1 MISIII
7 PTLNEETTLEETI
20 KSVFPANVEHEFIIV
35 DAESEDN
42 TRSIADRYG
51 KVLSISEH
59 SRGASMDLGAQHAS
73 GDILLFLHS
82 DTRLPARAL
91 EKIQK
96 YMDNPE
102 IVWGGFKRCLN
113 SRAWKYRLLD
123 LWVMFCNRY
132 LKIIA
137 GDQGIFCRKD
147 VFIHIGGFK
156 GMPIIEDVNLAAR
169 LKKSGQMILIKDCI
183 RVSIRRYEKTGI
195 LKISSLNLLLT
206 FFYICGVSPDR
217 IYRIYYGKFK
227 KK

>member
-20 KSVFPANVEHEFIIV
+20 KSASSANIEHEFIIV

-42 TRSIADRYG
+42 TRTIAIRYG
-51 KVLSISEH
+51 KVLSIREH
-59 SRGASMDLGAQHAS
+59 SRGASMDLGAQHSS
-73 GDILLFLHS
+73 GDILVFLHS
-82 DTRLPARAL
+82 DTRLPAGAL

-102 IVWGGFKRCLN
+102 IIWGGFKRCLN
-113 SRAWKYRLLD
+113 SRARKYRLLD
-123 LWVMFCNRY
+123 LWVIFCNRF

-147 VFIHIGGFK
+147 VFMNIGGFR
-156 GMPIIEDVNLAAR
+156 GMPILEDINLVTR

-195 LKISSLNLLLT
+195 LKISFLNLLLT

-217 IYRIYYGKFK
+217 IYRIYYRKF
-227 KK
+227 